1 MPNFCMVVGC
11 GNDSAKRKDISFF
24 RVPKVIKHQG
34 EQTEKLSE
42 ERRRLW
48 ITAISRA
55 DLTEKILEN
64 DRVCGEHFVSG
75 VAAKSWDRYSRDWVP
90 SLNIGHKKLIK
101 DTEKFER
108 NRNRHERVSKRRK
121 REALRELEEAS
132 KAKDPKLEEESQP
145 VRILFQQD
153 FIKEEEGEEL
163 EDFPDLIENLSLTK
177 DVATST
183 DEFDYMSDKPTTT
196 KPFDEDYFCDD
207 DDKVKFYTGLPSF
220 EVLKTTFDFVAPHV
234 KRRSLLLSKFQ
245 EFIMVLMKLHL
256 NVPHQDLAYRF
267 NVSRSLVSRAFSSWM
282 LTMDIRLSTLIVW
295 PSRENLHKTMPKCFL
310 DAFGLKATVIIDC
323 YEIFI
328 DRPTNLLA
336 RAQTFSSYKHHNT
349 VKVLIGITPQGTIS
363 FVSEAWGG
371 RVSDKFLTENCSFLN
386 NLLPGDL
393 VLADRGFT
401 IEEGV
406 WYQQAQI
413 NVPAFTKGKD
423 QLDPIDVEKTRNI
436 ANVRIHVERVIGVL
450 RQKYTILQSTLPTDY
465 LISSNQDG
473 RETPLINRIIR
484 VCSALVNLCPPI
496 IPFD

>member
-1 MPNFCMVVGC
+1 MIVGC

-55 DLTEKILEN
+55 DITEKILEH

-75 VAAKSWDRYSRDWVP
+75 VAAKPWDRYNRDWVP
-90 SLNIGHKKLIK
+90 SLNIGHSKLVN
-101 DTEKFER
+101 DNEKFER
-108 NRNRHERVSKRRK
+108 TRNRHERVRKRRK
-121 REALRELEEAS
+121 REAQRELEEAS
-132 KAKDPKLEEESQP
+132 RAKDAKLEEEGQP

-153 FIKEEEGEEL
+153 FIQDEDEEEL
-163 EDFPDLIENLSLTK
+163 EDVPDIMENLSLSK

-183 DEFDYMSDKPTTT
+183 DEFDYLSEKPTATLS
-196 KPFDEDYFCDD
+196 KPFDQDYFSND
-207 DDKVKFYTGLPSF
+207 DDKVKFFTGLPSF
-220 EVLKTTFDFVAPHV
+220 EVLKKTFDFVAPYV
-234 KRRSLLLSKFQ
+234 KRKSLLLSKFQ
-245 EFIMVLMKLHL
+245 EFIMVLMKLRL

-267 NVSRSLVSRAFSSWM
+267 NVSRSLVSRAFCSWM
-282 LTMDIRLSTLIVW
+282 LTMDIRLSTLIIW

-323 YEIFI
+323 FEIFI

-336 RAQTFSSYKHHNT
+336 RAQTFSSYKHHNK

-363 FVSEAWGG
+363 FVSKAWGG

-386 NLLPGDL
+386 NLLLGDL

-401 IEEGV
+401 IEEEI
-406 WYQQAQI
+406 WYHHAQI

-436 ANVRIHVERVIGVL
+436 AKVRIHVERVIGIL
-450 RQKYTILQSTLPTDY
+450 KQKYTILQSTLPTDY
-465 LISSNQDG
+465 LISSNQEG
-473 RETPLINRIIR
+473 REMPLIDRIIR